1 MLAGWLSLCSPPLGA
16 QTIDRWLFI
25 PYGHPG
31 RLDHEPNERSPDGRT
46 EFRFSYEG
54 RPWRLIRR
62 FSRSLARDSSLASST
77 PDAFDDGRPDPA
89 EINRLLEVFQ
99 KAAIEAE
106 LTPASL
112 VAPFPAS
119 SGLPAPTASD
129 DEAHAPIASDAT
141 LMASATAEP
150 TATAAAIAS
159 FPLAPPLAEA
169 SPLPDSPPNEGT
181 DPIR

>member
-1 MLAGWLSLCSPPLGA
+1 VWLAGWLSLCSPPLDA

-31 RLDHEPNERSPDGRT
+31 RLDHEPNERSPNGRT
-46 EFRFSYEG
+46 ELHFSYDG

-62 FSRSLARDSSLASST
+62 FSQSLARDSSLASST

-119 SGLPAPTASD
+119 SGLPPPTASD
-129 DEAHAPIASDAT
+129 AA
-141 LMASATAEP
+141 LLASATAAP

-159 FPLAPPLAEA
+159 FPPAPPPAEA
-169 SPLPDSPPNEGT
+169 SPRPASPPNEGT
-181 DPIR
+181 APIR